1 MIILENIS
9 KRFGNT
15 VVLDRVH
22 AEIPLR
28 KTTFVLGPSGHGK
41 TVFLKT
47 SIGLLKPDEGRI
59 HFEGREILKFSE
71 KELYRFWTDI
81 GFVFQ
86 EAALID
92 SLTVA
97 ENLSLFLTY
106 QARLGQTEIRSRVR
120 DLLAY
125 VGLEQMEEKFPE
137 ELSGGMKKRV
147 AVARALAKDPPYLFI
162 DEPTSGIDEEN
173 ARILKDLIAR
183 LSRQGNK
190 TTIIA
195 THDRQMMQ
203 ELADYVI
210 FIKNR
215 KIPFAGPASRIEEGR
230 LKDLYRKESNE
241 R

>member
-9 KRFGNT
+9 KRFGDT

-47 SIGLLKPDEGRI
+47 SIGLLKPEEGQI
-59 HFEGREILKFSE
+59 HFEGREILKFRE
-71 KELYRFWTDI
+71 KELYRFWADI

-97 ENLSLFLTY
+97 ENLSLVLTY
-106 QARLGQTEIRSRVR
+106 QARLGKTEIRSRVR

-125 VGLEQMEEKFPE
+125 VGLEHMEDKFPE

-147 AVARALAKDPPYLFI
+147 AVARALAKDPPYLII

-173 ARILKDLIAR
+173 ARILKDLLAR

-195 THDRQMMQ
+195 THDRQMVQ

-210 FIKNR
+210 FLKNR
-215 KIPFAGPASRIEEGR
+215 RIPFAGPSSRVDEGC
-230 LKDLYRKESNE
+230 LKDLYRKDSNE